1 MANYAQKAFR
11 GAGITL
17 IFSVLASLV
26 AYITRVVLARKLTPE
41 EFGLFFAIFNFV
53 IFFLFFRDLGLPQA
67 LVKYIA
73 EFKILQKYNGIKT
86 AIVSVFTFQLL
97 SSAAFSLFFF
107 LAAEFLAENYFHHPL
122 ADPILKFL
130 AVYTILSVLF
140 IVIKSIFQGLQLI
153 TWYAS
158 VELLKNGI
166 VLGLILLF
174 LALGRTLFAPVLAY
188 VLVSILLFVIYF
200 PFVLYGFN
208 FFQHK
213 LENFKDITAKLFRFG
228 IPVIATDIGGKVIGY
243 IDTIIL
249 TYYVSLTEV
258 GIYNVVLPSALV
270 FVFLSKAISSVLF
283 PLSTELWTR
292 NKTSTL
298 SHGLNLIHKY
308 IFILILPVLV
318 ALAVYSKF
326 LIITFFGSEYSSG
339 SLALQILIVGVG
351 FYVAASTSI
360 NVISGIGK
368 PKAVTIIILSVAA
381 LNTILNLIFIPLY
394 GINGAAATTTLSYLL
409 MLIWSTIM
417 AAKYVKSRLPFK
429 EWLLIL
435 FPGAGFLG
443 GLLLSQKLLNLI
455 WPGLTTWIEL
465 PISGIFSSIIYFIL
479 LQLFGL
485 LNLKEAKPYFKSILK
500 RPIK

>member
-97 SSAAFSLFFF
+97 SSAAF
-107 LAAEFLAENYFHHPL
+107 
-122 ADPILKFL
+122 
-130 AVYTILSVLF
+130 
-140 IVIKSIFQGLQLI
+140 
-153 TWYAS
+153 
-158 VELLKNGI
+158 
-166 VLGLILLF
+166 ILLF

-429 EWLLIL
+429 EWLLML